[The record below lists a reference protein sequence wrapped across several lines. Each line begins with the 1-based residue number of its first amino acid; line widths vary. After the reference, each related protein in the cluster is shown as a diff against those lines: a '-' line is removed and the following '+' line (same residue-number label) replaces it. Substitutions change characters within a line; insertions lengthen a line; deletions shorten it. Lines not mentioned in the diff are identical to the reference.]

1 MLQNPHRSQP
11 RAPRRLQ
18 DLGAGPIGAK
28 KLAPHGPS
36 SGISAKKLPQ
46 QATKRQFW
54 GVLSVQGELFRA
66 HAHIRPNRENFF
78 AHKAR
83 QHGDVET
90 TNTTA
95 RPQQG
100 TAETGITSAHPQQ
113 GSLETGITSA
123 PEKRDKNAHFAPAK
137 AMAVSIPH
145 RYKQA
150 KATTVSIP
158 HEHERAKAMTVS
170 DKRPTWPTGPDC
182 GTRGQYPLQTSSN
195 QRDSHRLGRT
205 PVTNV
210 VNLSQKTAIFSS
222 KALGLTTFVTTGQ
235 KATRKTPWIDDVC
248 NNTHPS
254 TPKTQHA
261 RPPHDAHRKRRV
273 WLRCPWAVA
282 GPGRASRR
290 CTEQH
295 QRPHPTGVE
304 GAGGTGGHGR
314 ASRRGAER
322 SEAA

>member
-150 KATTVSIP
+150 KATTVSSVP
-158 HEHERAKAMTVS
+158 HSGVTVGG
-170 DKRPTWPTGPDC
+170 RP
-182 GTRGQYPLQTSSN
+182 
-195 QRDSHRLGRT
+195 
-205 PVTNV
+205 V
-210 VNLSQKTAIFSS
+210 
-222 KALGLTTFVTTGQ
+222 
-235 KATRKTPWIDDVC
+235 
-248 NNTHPS
+248 
-254 TPKTQHA
+254 
-261 RPPHDAHRKRRV
+261 
-273 WLRCPWAVA
+273 
-282 GPGRASRR
+282 
-290 CTEQH
+290 
-295 QRPHPTGVE
+295 
-304 GAGGTGGHGR
+304 
-314 ASRRGAER
+314 
-322 SEAA
+322 

>member
-100 TAETGITSAHPQQ
+100 TAETGIA
-113 GSLETGITSA
+113 SA
-123 PEKRDKNAHFAPAK
+123 PEKRAKNAHFAPAK
-137 AMAVSIPH
+137 AMAVSIEARQAPAKAMAVSIEA
-145 RYKQA
+145 RQAPA
-150 KATTVSIP
+150 KATGVSISSVP
-158 HEHERAKAMTVS
+158 HSGVTVGG
-170 DKRPTWPTGPDC
+170 RP
-182 GTRGQYPLQTSSN
+182 
-195 QRDSHRLGRT
+195 
-205 PVTNV
+205 V
-210 VNLSQKTAIFSS
+210 
-222 KALGLTTFVTTGQ
+222 
-235 KATRKTPWIDDVC
+235 
-248 NNTHPS
+248 
-254 TPKTQHA
+254 
-261 RPPHDAHRKRRV
+261 
-273 WLRCPWAVA
+273 
-282 GPGRASRR
+282 
-290 CTEQH
+290 
-295 QRPHPTGVE
+295 
-304 GAGGTGGHGR
+304 
-314 ASRRGAER
+314 
-322 SEAA
+322 

>member
-1 MLQNPHRSQP
+1 MAQRR
-11 RAPRRLQ
+11 RA
-18 DLGAGPIGAK
+18 I
-28 KLAPHGPS
+28 
-36 SGISAKKLPQ
+36 
-46 QATKRQFW
+46 
-54 GVLSVQGELFRA
+54 
-66 HAHIRPNRENFF
+66 FF
-78 AHKAR
+78 AREAR
-83 QHGDVET
+83 QRGDVET
-90 TNTTA
+90 NNTTA
-95 RPQQG
+95 R
-100 TAETGITSAHPQQ
+100 PQQ

-123 PEKRDKNAHFAPAK
+123 PENCTKNAHFAPAK
-137 AMAVSIPH
+137 AMA
-145 RYKQA
+145 
-150 KATTVSIP
+150 VSIP

-195 QRDSHRLGRT
+195 QRDLHRLART

-210 VNLSQKTAIFSS
+210 VNLSQKTTIFSEKS
-222 KALGLTTFVTTGQ
+222 LGLTTFVTTGQ

-304 GAGGTGGHGR
+304 GAGGPGGHGQ

-322 SEAA
+322 SEDA

>member
-1 MLQNPHRSQP
+1 MPPNRFESEVESFLEGSHGDRTHIKRADHP
-11 RAPRRLQ
+11 RLHHY
-18 DLGAGPIGAK
+18 AG
-28 KLAPHGPS
+28 
-36 SGISAKKLPQ
+36 
-46 QATKRQFW
+46 RYY
-54 GVLSVQGELFRA
+54 
-66 HAHIRPNRENFF
+66 RENFF

-145 RYKQA
+145 
-150 KATTVSIP
+150 
-158 HEHERAKAMTVS
+158 EHERAKAMTVS

-210 VNLSQKTAIFSS
+210 VNLSQKTAIFSEKS
-222 KALGLTTFVTTGQ
+222 LGLTTFVTTGTRAPQ
-235 KATRKTPWIDDVC
+235 KLNTQDPPMTPTGSGGAWPDNEPTHQATRQYT
-248 NNTHPS
+248 
-254 TPKTQHA
+254 
-261 RPPHDAHRKRRV
+261 
-273 WLRCPWAVA
+273 
-282 GPGRASRR
+282 
-290 CTEQH
+290 
-295 QRPHPTGVE
+295 RPHWCG
-304 GAGGTGGHGR
+304 GRRRDRRARAGFE
-314 ASRRGAER
+314 ARRR
-322 SEAA
+322 TK

>member
-210 VNLSQKTAIFSS
+210 VNLSQKTAIFSEKS
-222 KALGLTTFVTTGQ
+222 LGLTTFVTTGTRAPQ
-235 KATRKTPWIDDVC
+235 KLNTQDPPMTPTGSGGAWPDNEPTHQATRQYT
-248 NNTHPS
+248 
-254 TPKTQHA
+254 
-261 RPPHDAHRKRRV
+261 
-273 WLRCPWAVA
+273 
-282 GPGRASRR
+282 
-290 CTEQH
+290 
-295 QRPHPTGVE
+295 RPHWCG
-304 GAGGTGGHGR
+304 GRRRARRARAGFE
-314 ASRRGAER
+314 ARRR
-322 SEAA
+322 TK

>member
-1 MLQNPHRSQP
+1 M
-11 RAPRRLQ
+11 
-18 DLGAGPIGAK
+18 
-28 KLAPHGPS
+28 
-36 SGISAKKLPQ
+36 
-46 QATKRQFW
+46 
-54 GVLSVQGELFRA
+54 QGELFRA

-210 VNLSQKTAIFSS
+210 VNLSQKTAIFSEKS
-222 KALGLTTFVTTGQ
+222 LGLTTFVTTGTRAPQ
-235 KATRKTPWIDDVC
+235 KLNTQDPPMTPTGSGGAWPDNEPTHQATRQYT
-248 NNTHPS
+248 
-254 TPKTQHA
+254 
-261 RPPHDAHRKRRV
+261 
-273 WLRCPWAVA
+273 
-282 GPGRASRR
+282 
-290 CTEQH
+290 
-295 QRPHPTGVE
+295 RPHWCG
-304 GAGGTGGHGR
+304 GRRRDRRARAGFE
-314 ASRRGAER
+314 ARRR
-322 SEAA
+322 TK